1 MTTTDNFTNVTE
13 LPPDSDYHKLK
24 GLKNYRLALVRL
36 PSSLDITCIKSF
48 NIDPVTNRIASA
60 NFTDNDDNL
69 GLEIGSTE
77 SNYSMF
83 VPTPSEQDDGREG
96 GLSFQLSEKPIP
108 VWNVVRTL
116 NGNNPTD
123 LAAEDLSGIPSLPI
137 IPQPDV
143 VQQKLDHQT
152 SEYTSPPNAAE
163 LQPQKKKRKT
173 DKL

>member
-1 MTTTDNFTNVTE
+1 MATTDNFTNVTE

-48 NIDPVTNRIASA
+48 NIDPITNRIASA
-60 NFTDNDDNL
+60 NFTDNDDDL

-96 GLSFQLSEKPIP
+96 SLSFQLSEKPIP

-116 NGNNPTD
+116 NGYKTNPTD

-143 VQQKLDHQT
+143 VQQKLGHL
-152 SEYTSPPNAAE
+152 SEPSPNTAE